1 MADVALDA
9 SVLVAWLDAGDALHG
24 RAKDL
29 PDRLRAAG
37 DAPVFLD
44 VCIAEAVSVTCRRA
58 RERKTRAPDLEAF
71 LDLVGKL
78 HELGEI
84 TFVAGVME
92 SRLPDVLGVVRAT
105 GGVLNVN
112 DALLVVLQRD
122 GDIGDLALSTRAST

>member
-29 PDRLRAAG
+29 LDRLRAAG